1 MGKHSLP
8 ESPGFW
14 RAVILAGLRY
24 LVVIVLVVAVGAG
37 VYRLVFDRDEPD
49 SATEEELSPLPI
61 DPLPEDP
68 PPVTPTD
75 GVSPTPTDPAQ
86 TTGRTQVLDGS
97 GSQARLDA
105 AERKLLDSGYEV
117 ASKGNA
123 ASTYERTIVVYHPG
137 HQQMG
142 EAVASL
148 LGAGLVEPVGTRNLD
163 PSIPVAVLL
172 GPDFAG

>member
-24 LVVIVLVVAVGAG
+24 LVVVVLVVAVGAG
-37 VYRLVFDRDEPD
+37 IYRLAFNGDESDPSTD
-49 SATEEELSPLPI
+49 EELSPLPV
-61 DPLPEDP
+61 DPLPEELP
-68 PPVTPTD
+68 SVPPTD
-75 GVSPTPTDPAQ
+75 EVSPTPTDPAQ
-86 TTGRTQVLDGS
+86 ATGRTQVLDGS

-105 AERKLLDSGYEV
+105 AELKLQEAGYEV
-117 ASKGNA
+117 AFKGNA

-137 HQQMG
+137 NQQMG

-148 LGAGLVEPVGTRNLD
+148 LGAGLVEPMGTRNLD
-163 PSIPVAVLL
+163 PAIPVAVLL